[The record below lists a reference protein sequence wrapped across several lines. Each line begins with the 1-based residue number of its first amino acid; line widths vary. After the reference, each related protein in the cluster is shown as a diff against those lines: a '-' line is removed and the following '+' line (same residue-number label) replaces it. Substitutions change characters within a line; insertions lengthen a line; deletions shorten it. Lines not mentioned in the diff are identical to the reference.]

1 MNPASANDTLLI
13 LTAIFSACLLL
24 FLQAGF
30 ALSEAGLSR
39 AKNAANI
46 MLRGFANIGI
56 GGLLFWAAGFGLLFG
71 SSNGIAGS
79 SHFFLS
85 PSGPG
90 ASREYALWLQQTMCA
105 VTAGS
110 IIFGATAERM
120 RFGAALLLS
129 AIMSLLIYPLAGH
142 WIWGNL
148 LVAGNASSS
157 AWLTG
162 RGFIDFAGSAAIH
175 CTGGFAALAAAMAV
189 GPRLG
194 KFGKDGSARPIA
206 GHNLTLASLGVMMV
220 YFGWFGFTSTTALLT
235 PGANAGR
242 VAMNV
247 LLAGFAGSAAS
258 LLVNWHRFGKPDVS
272 MSLNGAL
279 GGLVAISASCAIVP
293 PGFAVAIGA
302 AAGALVVFSVLFLDE
317 ARVDDPVGAI
327 SIHGVC
333 GAFGTVA
340 VGAFHKAPLEQL
352 VTQAMGVAAVFV
364 WSFGFTFVLL
374 KGCDLLG
381 SVRAS
386 AEDEI
391 AGLDLAEHGAQAYGD
406 GLGVSTLDA
415 PTTLRNRK
423 SHTRPDP
430 RLSPVT

>member
-1 MNPASANDTLLI
+1 MNSASGTDTLLI
-13 LTAIFSACLLL
+13 FTAIFSACLLL

-71 SSNGIAGS
+71 ASNGVTGW
-79 SHFFLS
+79 SHFALS
-85 PSGPG
+85 PSGAG

-105 VTAGS
+105 ITAGS
-110 IIFGATAERM
+110 IVFGATAERM
-120 RFGAALLLS
+120 RFGAAVLLS
-129 AIMSLLIYPLAGH
+129 AAMSLIIYPVVGH

-148 LVAGNASSS
+148 LVAANASSS
-157 AWLTG
+157 SWLAG
-162 RGFIDFAGSAAIH
+162 RGVIDFAGSAVIH

-194 KFGKDGSARPIA
+194 KFGKDGTARPIA
-206 GHNLTLASLGVMMV
+206 GHNLTLASLGVMMAF
-220 YFGWFGFTSTTALLT
+220 FGWFGFTSATALLT
-235 PGANAGR
+235 PGVSAGR

-258 LLVNWHRFGKPDVS
+258 LLVNWLRFGKPDVS

-279 GGLVAISASCAIVP
+279 AGLVAISASCALAP
-293 PGFAVAIGA
+293 PAFAVAIGA
-302 AAGALVVFSVLFLDE
+302 AAGALVVFSVLSLDE
-317 ARVDDPVGAI
+317 VRVDDPVGAI

-333 GAFGTVA
+333 GAFGTVVA
-340 VGAFHKAPLEQL
+340 AGFHKAPFEQFA
-352 VTQAMGVAAVFV
+352 TQMMGVAAIFA

-374 KGCDLLG
+374 KGFDML
-381 SVRAS
+381 VTARVS

-391 AGLDLAEHGAQAYGD
+391 TGLDLAEHGAQAYGD
-406 GLGVSTLDA
+406 GLGATSLDA
-415 PTTLRNRK
+415 PSTLRNRR
-423 SHTRPDP
+423 SQTRADP
-430 RLSPVT
+430 TLSPVT